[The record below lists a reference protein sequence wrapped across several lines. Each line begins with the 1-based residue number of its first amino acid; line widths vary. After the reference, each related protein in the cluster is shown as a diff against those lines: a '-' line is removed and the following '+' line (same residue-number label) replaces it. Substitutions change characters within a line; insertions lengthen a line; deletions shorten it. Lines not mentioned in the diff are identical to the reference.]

1 MPRSRTTA
9 LPSDGRSRHQ
19 ALLETAARVI
29 CERGYEA
36 TSIQQV
42 ATACGLT
49 KAGLYHYIRS
59 KEQLLVEI
67 MNYGLDLFEEQ
78 VLGPVL
84 AIADP
89 VERLRECMAKNV
101 LMVTRGWS
109 KEIMIILQEHATL
122 RGAARAQVNARKKRY
137 VRFIESSFA
146 EGMRAGRLR
155 PANPKVAAFAFLGM
169 ALWIYQWYRP
179 DGAIS
184 EGQLVQEMQGLFFGS
199 LERAPAMPAAPGSPG
214 APALGKVTT

>member
-1 MPRSRTTA
+1 MPRSRTTT

-29 CERGYEA
+29 CERGYQA

-49 KAGLYHYIRS
+49 KAGLYHYILS
-59 KEQLLVEI
+59 KEHLLVEI

-89 VERLRECMAKNV
+89 VERLKECMAKNV

-109 KEIMIILQEHATL
+109 KEIMIILHEHATL
-122 RGAARAQVNARKKRY
+122 RGPARAQVNARKKRY
-137 VRFIESSFA
+137 VRFLESSFA
-146 EGMRAGRLR
+146 EAMRAGRLR

-169 ALWIYQWYRP
+169 VLWIYQWYRP
-179 DGAIS
+179 DGEIS

-199 LERAPAMPAAPGSPG
+199 LERSPVTPVALGSRG
-214 APALGKVTT
+214 APASGRLTT